1 MMAHGLHMGGQPG
14 GSVSGGRRFTETSP
28 SGLGNIHPDGQ
39 VGQDWGKRRPLL
51 GDVSPSTR

>member
-1 MMAHGLHMGGQPG
+1 MLQGA
-14 GSVSGGRRFTETSP
+14 RRFTDTLA

-51 GDVSPSTR
+51 GDTASQTR